1 MFPTKKKRSL
11 SVIRDVSTR
20 STNWKQKNFF
30 QPSRWHTVMLKQ
42 RGRMFA
48 YIMNQNGIF
57 CSLIVDELSSIPTHT
72 QRHRHCSQC
81 CSRQSGKRRL
91 SVSLW
96 LTFRS
101 ATGTLATWGL
111 RALSEPGGGLG
122 RRGYAGVR
130 ICSWQSEYLNK
141 EPGKARRRR
150 TVRWR
155 VSAPSGKLIRWEN
168 PLLYM
173 FPEAREC
180 RKVLWCI
187 VRSFQFSCTDKEIM
201 HRDELW
207 QRCRSSFN
215 LSDP

>member
-1 MFPTKKKRSL
+1 MFPTKKKKSL

-48 YIMNQNGIF
+48 YIINQNGIF

-111 RALSEPGGGLG
+111 VLCQSQVEGWGGGDKWGCASAAGRASTSIKSRAKRGDGAQSGGESLHHLG
-122 RRGYAGVR
+122 
-130 ICSWQSEYLNK
+130 SW
-141 EPGKARRRR
+141 
-150 TVRWR
+150 
-155 VSAPSGKLIRWEN
+155 
-168 PLLYM
+168 
-173 FPEAREC
+173 
-180 RKVLWCI
+180 
-187 VRSFQFSCTDKEIM
+187 
-201 HRDELW
+201 
-207 QRCRSSFN
+207 
-215 LSDP
+215 